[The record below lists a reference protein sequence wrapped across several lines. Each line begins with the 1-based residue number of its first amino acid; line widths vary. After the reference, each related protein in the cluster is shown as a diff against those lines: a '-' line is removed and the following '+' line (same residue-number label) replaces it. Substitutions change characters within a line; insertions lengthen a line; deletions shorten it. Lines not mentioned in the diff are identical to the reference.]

1 MKMVILKSVF
11 LLIIFSNHIFAK
23 DFDDLFKISIEIKN
37 ENIENSIDRAFN
49 DLVFRLIGYE
59 DLEKAKIIKGNF
71 NSKDFL
77 TRYAVVRNNDS
88 NFLQASFEEDIV
100 MSQFIENGINFIGR
114 NRPIIF
120 LDIQIDNGFDKP
132 FKIES
137 IPYETKLESSIKRI
151 FDDISEKRGLF
162 FEFPQNTINLDNK
175 NYFFENENDND
186 FDQYKYD
193 YLESLIISRSGIN
206 NWSISY
212 KDQISFFENIDDVTE
227 RIRFLFQNLSIDY
240 LSDFILDN
248 SERRL
253 MMKVTKVSSAEHLDN
268 LLDALDKMISIK
280 EYSIKSFQQNE
291 ISFSLTIFGTEDQFK
306 KSVQTH
312 KDFSIESTATEL
324 IQASLNSIWS
334 II

>member
-1 MKMVILKSVF
+1 MVILKSVF

-23 DFDDLFKISIEIKN
+23 DFDDLFKITIEIKN

-71 NSKDFL
+71 DSKDFL

-137 IPYETKLESSIKRI
+137 IPYETRLESSIKRI
-151 FDDISEKRGLF
+151 FDDISKKRGLF

-324 IQASLNSIWS
+324 IQASLNSI
-334 II
+334 

>member
-1 MKMVILKSVF
+1 MVILKSVF

-23 DFDDLFKISIEIKN
+23 DFDDLFKITIEIKN

-49 DLVFRLIGYE
+49 NLVFRLIGYE

-71 NSKDFL
+71 DSKDFL
-77 TRYAVVRNNDS
+77 SRYAVVRNNDS

-137 IPYETKLESSIKRI
+137 IPYETRLESSIKTI

-175 NYFFENENDND
+175 NYFFDNENDND

-212 KDQISFFENIDDVTE
+212 KDQISFFENIDEITE
-227 RIRFLFQNLSIDY
+227 RIRFLFENLSIDY
-240 LSDFILDN
+240 LTDFILDN
-248 SERRL
+248 SERKMT
-253 MMKVTKVSSAEHLDN
+253 MMVTKVSSAEHLDN
-268 LLDALDKMISIK
+268 LLEALDKMISIK
-280 EYSIKSFQQNE
+280 EYSIKSFQHNE

-306 KSVQTH
+306 NSVQAH
-312 KDFSIESTATEL
+312 KDFSIESTASEI
-324 IQASLNSIWS
+324 IQASLNSI
-334 II
+334 

>member
-1 MKMVILKSVF
+1 MVILKSVF

-23 DFDDLFKISIEIKN
+23 DFDNLFKISIEIKN

-137 IPYETKLESSIKRI
+137 IPYETRLESSIKRI
-151 FDDISEKRGLF
+151 FDDISKKRGLF

-175 NYFFENENDND
+175 NYFFENENDNE

-324 IQASLNSIWS
+324 IQASLNSI
-334 II
+334 

>member
-137 IPYETKLESSIKRI
+137 IPYETRLESSIKRI
-151 FDDISEKRGLF
+151 FDDISKRHGLF

-212 KDQISFFENIDDVTE
+212 KDQISFFENIDEITG
-227 RIRFLFQNLSIDY
+227 RIRFLFENLSINY
-240 LSDFILDN
+240 LSDFVLDN
-248 SERRL
+248 SERKL
-253 MMKVTKVSSAEHLDN
+253 MMMVTKVSSAEHLDN
-268 LLDALDKMISIK
+268 LLEALDKMISIK
-280 EYSIKSFQQNE
+280 EYSIKSFQHNE

-306 KSVQTH
+306 NSVQAH
-312 KDFSIESTATEL
+312 KDFSIESTASGI
-324 IQASLNSIWS
+324 IQASLNSI
-334 II
+334 

>member
-1 MKMVILKSVF
+1 MVILKSVF

-59 DLEKAKIIKGNF
+59 DLEKAKIIKGNY

-77 TRYAVVRNNDS
+77 ARYAVVRNNDS

-137 IPYETKLESSIKRI
+137 IPYETRLESSIKRI
-151 FDDISEKRGLF
+151 FDDISKKRGLF

-253 MMKVTKVSSAEHLDN
+253 IMKVTKVSSAEHLDN

-324 IQASLNSIWS
+324 IQASLNSI
-334 II
+334 

>member
-1 MKMVILKSVF
+1 MKIVIVKSIF

-137 IPYETKLESSIKRI
+137 IPYETRLESSIKRI
-151 FDDISEKRGLF
+151 FDDISKKRGLF

-324 IQASLNSIWS
+324 IQASLNSI
-334 II
+334 

>member
-1 MKMVILKSVF
+1 MVILKSVF

-120 LDIQIDNGFDKP
+120 LDIQIDNGFDRP

-137 IPYETKLESSIKRI
+137 IPYETRLESSIKRI

-291 ISFSLTIFGTEDQFK
+291 ISFSLIIFGTEDQFK

-312 KDFSIESTATEL
+312 KDFSIESTSAEL
-324 IQASLNSIWS
+324 IQASLNSI
-334 II
+334 

>member
-1 MKMVILKSVF
+1 MVILKSVF

-137 IPYETKLESSIKRI
+137 IPYETRLESSIKRI
-151 FDDISEKRGLF
+151 FDDISKKRGLF

-175 NYFFENENDND
+175 NYFFENANDNE

-212 KDQISFFENIDDVTE
+212 KDQISFFKNIDDVTE

-312 KDFSIESTATEL
+312 KDFSIESTKTEL
-324 IQASLNSIWS
+324 IQASLNSI
-334 II
+334 

>member
-1 MKMVILKSVF
+1 MKIVILKSIF

-23 DFDDLFKISIEIKN
+23 DFNDLFKINIEIKN
-37 ENIENSIDRAFN
+37 ENIENSIDQALN

-71 NSKDFL
+71 DSKDFL
-77 TRYAVVRNNDS
+77 SRYAVVRNNDS

-137 IPYETKLESSIKRI
+137 IPYETRLESSIKRI

-175 NYFFENENDND
+175 NYFFDNENDNH

-193 YLESLIISRSGIN
+193 YLESFVISRSGIN
-206 NWSISY
+206 NWSITY
-212 KDQISFFENIDDVTE
+212 KDQISFFENIDDVTK
-227 RIRFLFQNLSIDY
+227 RIRFLFENLSIDY
-240 LSDFILDN
+240 LSDFVLDD
-248 SERRL
+248 SERKL

-268 LLDALDKMISIK
+268 LLEALDKMISIK

-306 KSVQTH
+306 KSVQSH
-312 KDFSIESTATEL
+312 KDFSIEGTATEI
-324 IQASLNSIWS
+324 IQASLNSI
-334 II
+334 

>member
-1 MKMVILKSVF
+1 MVILKSVF

-137 IPYETKLESSIKRI
+137 IPYETRLESSIKRI
-151 FDDISEKRGLF
+151 FDDISKKRGLF

-175 NYFFENENDND
+175 NYFFENANDNE

-253 MMKVTKVSSAEHLDN
+253 MMKVTKVYSAEHLDN

-324 IQASLNSIWS
+324 IQASLNSI
-334 II
+334 

>member
-1 MKMVILKSVF
+1 MKIVILKSVF

-23 DFDDLFKISIEIKN
+23 DFDDLFKITIEIKN

-137 IPYETKLESSIKRI
+137 IPYETRLESSIKRI

-212 KDQISFFENIDDVTE
+212 KDQISFFENIDE
-227 RIRFLFQNLSIDY
+227 ISGSIRFLFENLSIDY
-240 LSDFILDN
+240 LSDFVLDN
-248 SERRL
+248 SERKL

-324 IQASLNSIWS
+324 IQASLNSI
-334 II
+334 

>member
-1 MKMVILKSVF
+1 MVILKSVF

-23 DFDDLFKISIEIKN
+23 DFDDLFKITIEIKN

-71 NSKDFL
+71 DSKDFL
-77 TRYAVVRNNDS
+77 SRYAVVRNNDS

-137 IPYETKLESSIKRI
+137 IPYETRLESSIKRI

-175 NYFFENENDND
+175 NYFFDNENDND
-186 FDQYKYD
+186 FNQYKYD

-212 KDQISFFENIDDVTE
+212 KDQISFFENIDE
-227 RIRFLFQNLSIDY
+227 ISGSIRFLFENLSTDY
-240 LSDFILDN
+240 LSDFVLDN
-248 SERRL
+248 SERKL
-253 MMKVTKVSSAEHLDN
+253 MMMVTKVSSAEHLDN
-268 LLDALDKMISIK
+268 LLEALDKMISIK
-280 EYSIKSFQQNE
+280 EYSIKSFQHNE

-306 KSVQTH
+306 NSVQAH
-312 KDFSIESTATEL
+312 KDFSIESTASEI
-324 IQASLNSIWS
+324 IQASLNSI
-334 II
+334 

>member
-1 MKMVILKSVF
+1 MVILKSVF

-137 IPYETKLESSIKRI
+137 IPYETRLESSIKRI
-151 FDDISEKRGLF
+151 FDDISKKRGLF

-175 NYFFENENDND
+175 NYFFENENDNE

-253 MMKVTKVSSAEHLDN
+253 IMKVTKVSSAEHLDN
-268 LLDALDKMISIK
+268 LLDALDEMISVK
-280 EYSIKSFQQNE
+280 EYSITAFKKDQ
-291 ISFSLTIFGTEDQFK
+291 ISIALKIFGTEEQFI
-306 KSVQTH
+306 KSVQNH
-312 KDFSIESTATEL
+312 KDFLLESSTNDLIE
-324 IQASLNSIWS
+324 ASLNSL
-334 II
+334 

>member
-1 MKMVILKSVF
+1 MVILKSVF

-137 IPYETKLESSIKRI
+137 IPYETRLESSIKRI
-151 FDDISEKRGLF
+151 FDDISKKRGLF

-324 IQASLNSIWS
+324 IQASLNSI
-334 II
+334 

>member
-1 MKMVILKSVF
+1 MKIVILKSVF

-120 LDIQIDNGFDKP
+120 LDIQIDNGFDRP

-137 IPYETKLESSIKRI
+137 IPYETRLESSIKRI

-324 IQASLNSIWS
+324 IQASLNSI
-334 II
+334 

>member
-1 MKMVILKSVF
+1 MAILKSVF

-23 DFDDLFKISIEIKN
+23 DFDDLFKITIEIKN

-71 NSKDFL
+71 DSKDFL
-77 TRYAVVRNNDS
+77 SRYAVVRNNDS

-100 MSQFIENGINFIGR
+100 MSQFIENDINFIGR

-137 IPYETKLESSIKRI
+137 IPYETRLESSIKRI

-175 NYFFENENDND
+175 NYFFDNENDND

-212 KDQISFFENIDDVTE
+212 KDQISFFENIDE
-227 RIRFLFQNLSIDY
+227 ISGSIRFLFENLSIDY
-240 LSDFILDN
+240 LSDFVLDK
-248 SERRL
+248 SERK
-253 MMKVTKVSSAEHLDN
+253 MMMTVTKVSSAEHLDN
-268 LLDALDKMISIK
+268 LLEALDKMISIK
-280 EYSIKSFQQNE
+280 EYSIKSFQHNE

-306 KSVQTH
+306 NSVQAH
-312 KDFSIESTATEL
+312 KDFSIESTASEI
-324 IQASLNSIWS
+324 IQASLNSI
-334 II
+334 

>member
-23 DFDDLFKISIEIKN
+23 DFDDLFKITIEIKN

-71 NSKDFL
+71 DSKDFL
-77 TRYAVVRNNDS
+77 SRYAVVRNNDS

-137 IPYETKLESSIKRI
+137 IPYETRLESSIKRI

-175 NYFFENENDND
+175 NYFFDNENDND

-212 KDQISFFENIDDVTE
+212 KDQISFFENIDE
-227 RIRFLFQNLSIDY
+227 ISGSIRFLFENLSTDY
-240 LSDFILDN
+240 LSDFVLDN
-248 SERRL
+248 SERKL
-253 MMKVTKVSSAEHLDN
+253 MMMVTKVSSAEHLDN
-268 LLDALDKMISIK
+268 LLEALDKMISIK
-280 EYSIKSFQQNE
+280 EYSIKSFQHNE

-306 KSVQTH
+306 NSVQAH
-312 KDFSIESTATEL
+312 KDFSIESTATEI
-324 IQASLNSIWS
+324 IQASLNSI
-334 II
+334 

>member
-1 MKMVILKSVF
+1 MVILKSVF

-137 IPYETKLESSIKRI
+137 IPYETRLESSIKRI
-151 FDDISEKRGLF
+151 FDDISKKRGLF
-162 FEFPQNTINLDNK
+162 FEFPQNTISLDNK
-175 NYFFENENDND
+175 NYFFENANDNE

-306 KSVQTH
+306 KSVQTN

-324 IQASLNSIWS
+324 IQASLNSI
-334 II
+334 

>member
-1 MKMVILKSVF
+1 MVILKSVF

-137 IPYETKLESSIKRI
+137 IPYETRLESSIKII

-162 FEFPQNTINLDNK
+162 FEFPQNTINLDIK

-212 KDQISFFENIDDVTE
+212 KDQISFFENIDDVTG
-227 RIRFLFQNLSIDY
+227 RIRLLFDNLSIDY
-240 LSDFILDN
+240 LSDFVLDN
-248 SERRL
+248 SERKL
-253 MMKVTKVSSAEHLDN
+253 VMKVTKVSSAEHLDN

-280 EYSIKSFQQNE
+280 EYSIKSFQENE

-324 IQASLNSIWS
+324 IQASLNSI
-334 II
+334 

>member
-71 NSKDFL
+71 DSKDFL

-137 IPYETKLESSIKRI
+137 IPYETRLESSIKRI

-162 FEFPQNTINLDNK
+162 FEFPQNTINLDNE

-212 KDQISFFENIDDVTE
+212 KDQISFFENIDDVTG
-227 RIRFLFQNLSIDY
+227 RIRFLFENLSIDY
-240 LSDFILDN
+240 LSDFVLDN
-248 SERRL
+248 SERKL

-324 IQASLNSIWS
+324 IQASLNSI
-334 II
+334 

>member
-1 MKMVILKSVF
+1 MVILKSVF

-59 DLEKAKIIKGNF
+59 DLEKAKMIKGNF
-71 NSKDFL
+71 ESKDFL
-77 TRYAVVRNNDS
+77 SRYAVVRNNDS

-137 IPYETKLESSIKRI
+137 IPYETRLESSIKRI

-175 NYFFENENDND
+175 KYFFENENDND

-312 KDFSIESTATEL
+312 KDFSLESSATKL
-324 IQASLNSIWS
+324 IQASLNTI
-334 II
+334 

>member
-137 IPYETKLESSIKRI
+137 IPYETRLESSIKRI
-151 FDDISEKRGLF
+151 FDDISKKRGLF

-175 NYFFENENDND
+175 NYFFENENGND

>member
-1 MKMVILKSVF
+1 MKIVIVKSIF

-23 DFDDLFKISIEIKN
+23 DFDDLFKITIEIKN

-137 IPYETKLESSIKRI
+137 IPYETRLESSIKRI

-162 FEFPQNTINLDNK
+162 FEFPQNTINIDNK
-175 NYFFENENDND
+175 NYFFDNENYND

-212 KDQISFFENIDDVTE
+212 KDQISFFENIDGVTG
-227 RIRFLFQNLSIDY
+227 RIRSLFENLSIDY
-240 LSDFILDN
+240 LNDFVLDN
-248 SERRL
+248 SEKKL
-253 MMKVTKVSSAEHLDN
+253 TMKVAKVSSAEHLDN

-280 EYSIKSFQQNE
+280 EYSIKSFQQKE

-306 KSVQTH
+306 KLVQTH
-312 KDFSIESTATEL
+312 KDFSIERTETGL
-324 IQASLNSIWS
+324 IHASLNSI
-334 II
+334 

>member
-1 MKMVILKSVF
+1 MVILKNVF

-37 ENIENSIDRAFN
+37 ENLENSIDSAFN

-59 DLEKAKIIKGNF
+59 DLEKAEMIKDNF
-71 NSKDFL
+71 DSKDFL
-77 TRYAVVRNNDS
+77 SRYAVVRNNDS

-100 MSQFIENGINFIGR
+100 MSQFIDKGINFIGR

-137 IPYETKLESSIKRI
+137 IPYETRLESSIKRI

-162 FEFPQNTINLDNK
+162 FEFPQNTINLGNK

-186 FDQYKYD
+186 FDQYNYD

-212 KDQISFFENIDDVTE
+212 KDQIAFFENIDDVTE
-227 RIRFLFQNLSIDY
+227 RIRFLFENSSIDY
-240 LSDFILDN
+240 LSDFVLDN
-248 SERRL
+248 SERKL
-253 MMKVTKVSSAEHLDN
+253 MMKVTKVFTAEHLDN
-268 LLDALDKMISIK
+268 LLDALDKIISIK

-291 ISFSLTIFGTEDQFK
+291 ISFYLTIFGTEDQFK

-312 KDFSIESTATEL
+312 KDFSIENTETDL
-324 IQASLNSIWS
+324 IQASLNSL
-334 II
+334 

>member
-59 DLEKAKIIKGNF
+59 DLEKAKMIKGNF
-71 NSKDFL
+71 ESKDFL
-77 TRYAVVRNNDS
+77 SRYAVVRNNDS

-137 IPYETKLESSIKRI
+137 IPYETRLESSIKRI

-175 NYFFENENDND
+175 KYFFENENDND

-227 RIRFLFQNLSIDY
+227 RIRLLFQNLSIDY
-240 LSDFILDN
+240 LSDFVLDN
-248 SERRL
+248 SERKL
-253 MMKVTKVSSAEHLDN
+253 IMKVTKVSSAEHLDN

-280 EYSIKSFQQNE
+280 KYSIKSFQQNE

-306 KSVQTH
+306 QSVQTH

-324 IQASLNSIWS
+324 IQVSLNSI
-334 II
+334 

>member
-1 MKMVILKSVF
+1 MVILKSVF

-77 TRYAVVRNNDS
+77 TRYAVVRNNGS

-137 IPYETKLESSIKRI
+137 IPYETRLESSIKRI
-151 FDDISEKRGLF
+151 FDDISKKRGLF

-312 KDFSIESTATEL
+312 KDFSIESTATEI
-324 IQASLNSIWS
+324 IQASLNSI
-334 II
+334 

>member
-1 MKMVILKSVF
+1 MAILKSVF
-11 LLIIFSNHIFAK
+11 LLIIFSNDIFAK
-23 DFDDLFKISIEIKN
+23 DFDDLFKITIEIKN

-71 NSKDFL
+71 DSKDFL
-77 TRYAVVRNNDS
+77 SRYAVVRNNDS

-137 IPYETKLESSIKRI
+137 IPYETSLESSIKRI

-175 NYFFENENDND
+175 NYFFDNENDND

-212 KDQISFFENIDDVTE
+212 KDQISFFENIDEIIE
-227 RIRFLFQNLSIDY
+227 RIRFLFENLSIDY
-240 LSDFILDN
+240 LSDFVLDK
-248 SERRL
+248 SERK
-253 MMKVTKVSSAEHLDN
+253 MMMTVTKVSSAEHLDN
-268 LLDALDKMISIK
+268 LLEALDKMISIK
-280 EYSIKSFQQNE
+280 EYSIKSFQHNE

-306 KSVQTH
+306 NSVQAH
-312 KDFSIESTATEL
+312 KDFSIESTASEI
-324 IQASLNSIWS
+324 IQASLNSI
-334 II
+334 

>member
-1 MKMVILKSVF
+1 MVILKSVF

-37 ENIENSIDRAFN
+37 EDIENSIDRAFN

-137 IPYETKLESSIKRI
+137 IPYETRLESSIKRI
-151 FDDISEKRGLF
+151 FDDISKKRGLF

-227 RIRFLFQNLSIDY
+227 RIRFLFQNLSIEY

-324 IQASLNSIWS
+324 IQASLNSI
-334 II
+334 

>member
-1 MKMVILKSVF
+1 MVILKSVF

-59 DLEKAKIIKGNF
+59 DLEKAKMIKGNF
-71 NSKDFL
+71 DSKDFL
-77 TRYAVVRNNDS
+77 SRYAVVRNNDS

-100 MSQFIENGINFIGR
+100 MSQFIDNGISFIGR

-137 IPYETKLESSIKRI
+137 IPYETRLESSIKRI
-151 FDDISEKRGLF
+151 FDDISKKRGLF

-175 NYFFENENDND
+175 NYFFENENDNE

-324 IQASLNSIWS
+324 IQASLNSI
-334 II
+334 

>member
-1 MKMVILKSVF
+1 MVILKSVF

-137 IPYETKLESSIKRI
+137 IPYETRLESSIKRI
-151 FDDISEKRGLF
+151 FDDISKKRGLF
-162 FEFPQNTINLDNK
+162 FEFPQNTISLDDK
-175 NYFFENENDND
+175 NYFFDNENDNE

-306 KSVQTH
+306 NSVQTH
-312 KDFSIESTATEL
+312 KDFSIESTATEI
-324 IQASLNSIWS
+324 IQASLNSI
-334 II
+334 

>member
-1 MKMVILKSVF
+1 MVILKSVF

-77 TRYAVVRNNDS
+77 TRYAVVRNNGS

-137 IPYETKLESSIKRI
+137 IPYETRLESSIKRI
-151 FDDISEKRGLF
+151 FDDISKKRGLF

-175 NYFFENENDND
+175 NYFFENENDNE
-186 FDQYKYD
+186 FHQYKYD

-324 IQASLNSIWS
+324 IQASLNSI
-334 II
+334 

>member
-137 IPYETKLESSIKRI
+137 IPYETRLESSIKRI
-151 FDDISEKRGLF
+151 FDDISKKRGLF

-175 NYFFENENDND
+175 NYFFENANDNE

-212 KDQISFFENIDDVTE
+212 KDQISFFKNIDDVTE

-248 SERRL
+248 SERKL
-253 MMKVTKVSSAEHLDN
+253 TMKVTEVSSAEHLDN

-312 KDFSIESTATEL
+312 KDFSIESTKTEL
-324 IQASLNSIWS
+324 IQASLNSI
-334 II
+334 

>member
-1 MKMVILKSVF
+1 MVILKSVF

-23 DFDDLFKISIEIKN
+23 DFDDLFKITIEIKN

-71 NSKDFL
+71 DSKDFL
-77 TRYAVVRNNDS
+77 SRYAVVRNNDS

-100 MSQFIENGINFIGR
+100 MSQFIENDINFIGR

-137 IPYETKLESSIKRI
+137 IPYETRLESSIKRI

-162 FEFPQNTINLDNK
+162 FEFPQNTINIDNK
-175 NYFFENENDND
+175 NYFFDNENDND

-212 KDQISFFENIDDVTE
+212 KDQISFFDNIDEITG
-227 RIRFLFQNLSIDY
+227 RIRSLFENLSIDY
-240 LSDFILDN
+240 LSDFVLDN
-248 SERRL
+248 SERKL
-253 MMKVTKVSSAEHLDN
+253 MMMVTKVSSAEHLDN
-268 LLDALDKMISIK
+268 LLEALDKMISIK
-280 EYSIKSFQQNE
+280 EYSIKSFQHNE

-306 KSVQTH
+306 NSVQAH
-312 KDFSIESTATEL
+312 KDFSIESTATEI
-324 IQASLNSIWS
+324 IQASLNSI
-334 II
+334 

>member
-1 MKMVILKSVF
+1 MVPLKSVL

-137 IPYETKLESSIKRI
+137 IPYETRLESSIKRI

-175 NYFFENENDND
+175 NYFFEDENDND

-227 RIRFLFQNLSIDY
+227 RIRFLFENLSIDY
-240 LSDFILDN
+240 LSDFVLDN
-248 SERRL
+248 SERKLL
-253 MMKVTKVSSAEHLDN
+253 MTVTKVSSAEHLDN
-268 LLDALDKMISIK
+268 LLEALDKMISIK
-280 EYSIKSFQQNE
+280 EYSIKSFKQNE

-324 IQASLNSIWS
+324 IQASLNSI
-334 II
+334 

>member
-137 IPYETKLESSIKRI
+137 IPYETRLESSIKRI
-151 FDDISEKRGLF
+151 FDDISKKRGLF
-162 FEFPQNTINLDNK
+162 FEFPQNTINLDIK

-193 YLESLIISRSGIN
+193 YFESLIISRSGIN

-212 KDQISFFENIDDVTE
+212 KDQISFFKNIDDVTE

-280 EYSIKSFQQNE
+280 EYSIKSFQENE
-291 ISFSLTIFGTEDQFK
+291 ISISLTIFGTEDQFK

-324 IQASLNSIWS
+324 IQASLNSI
-334 II
+334 